1 MIHPVPCLW
10 GVELSRL
17 AAGLMVHFLWLG
29 AVVWFVTA
37 ACRALLWRSS
47 AECRYLLAVLSLAA
61 LFGTAVVA
69 GVLTFTAIGE
79 VTIVFTHPA
88 ADVAHRSLPVAWAI
102 GVGLLLLNGL
112 RGLGAV
118 RRLQIDPLPVPAAI
132 QEQFARLAQALRV
145 VQPVG
150 IVLAERVRLPVAV
163 GVFRPVVLLP
173 QAAVRWSV
181 DRLEAV
187 LLHELVHVRRHD
199 NFVILVQRVVESL
212 LWFHP
217 AVWSVSRWID
227 EEREYCC
234 DDLVLTVTGSPESY
248 AEILIA
254 LSSPP
259 PPGLCSALRRSSV
272 HVRLRRILFHE
283 ECAMSRPLRWEALPV
298 AVCCLAGG
306 VLAVGTPDQ
315 EDPTDRGVA
324 APVIA
329 ITDAVAPS
337 TPITLEQAVSP
348 SPQVIFVEPFRG
360 KTGANARFVFD
371 GTGAAV
377 ALDQLVVEGSLV
389 PSAKRAWG
397 PEQAIGEPDTPEAG
411 DQATAW
417 ASRSPDDMEEW
428 LICEYENA
436 VMVAAVSVHETYNP
450 GALYKVTAFND
461 AGEEVIAWEGEDPT
475 PRAEPKGISVIPVKL
490 EFATKRIKLYLDSPA
505 VPGWNEIDAVAI
517 EDESAAKQWAVNIEC
532 STTYAEPN
540 VSVVDARPGYSP
552 EQATGEPDTMFAGD
566 SGTAWASLSSDG
578 QAEWLICRYETPQQ
592 PIEVVIHENYSPG
605 AVHKVTALSESG
617 EETLLWEGTDPTPTT
632 EPRGVSIIP
641 VAPETPV
648 QAIKIYIDSVNVPG
662 WNEIDAVGLRDA
674 DGNTAWAV
682 AAEASSTYAVQTA
695 ATFVEPSIVYV
706 SVEELQQLQQD
717 VATLKEQIAELQQL
731 RDEIRDLKELLE
743 KQKQ

>member
-1 MIHPVPCLW
+1 MIQPVPCLW
-10 GVELSRL
+10 GVELSRS

-29 AVVWFVTA
+29 AVVWFIA
-37 ACRALLWRSS
+37 AALRSLLCRSS

-61 LFGTAVVA
+61 LAASAGMA

-79 VTIVFTHPA
+79 VTGVFAHPV
-88 ADVAHRSLPVAWAI
+88 ADVAHRNLPVAWSI
-102 GVGLLLLNGL
+102 GAGLLLLNAL

-118 RRLQIDPLPVPAAI
+118 RLMRFDPLPVPAALN
-132 QEQFARLAQALRV
+132 EQFSRLAQALRV
-145 VQPVG
+145 IQPVG
-150 IVLAERVRLPVAV
+150 VALAERVRLPVVV
-163 GVFRPVVLLP
+163 GVIRPVVLLP
-173 QAAVRWSV
+173 QAAVNWSA
-181 DRLEAV
+181 DCLEAV

-199 NFVILVQRVVESL
+199 NLVILVQRIVESL

-248 AEILIA
+248 AETLIA

-259 PPGLCSALRRSSV
+259 PPRLCSALRRNSV
-272 HVRLRRILFHE
+272 HARLRRILFHE
-283 ECAMSRPLRWEALPV
+283 ELAMSRSLRWEALPI

-306 VLAVGTPDQ
+306 VLAVGIPAQ
-315 EDPTDRGVA
+315 ENPLLPADGAAVVA
-324 APVIA
+324 A
-329 ITDAVAPS
+329 TDAAAPNAPAAVVPVVA
-337 TPITLEQAVSP
+337 P
-348 SPQVIFVEPFRG
+348 SPQVVFVEPFRG
-360 KTGANARFVFD
+360 KTGANANFVVDQAIFT
-371 GTGAAV
+371 TG
-377 ALDQLVVEGSLV
+377 LDLIATSRSDL
-389 PSAKRAWG
+389 SSMRAWG
-397 PEQAIGEPDTPEAG
+397 PEQAIGEPNTPEAG

-490 EFATKRIKLYLDSPA
+490 DFATRRIKLYIDSPA

-517 EDESAAKQWAVNIEC
+517 EDENAEKQWAINIEA

-540 VSVVDARPGYSP
+540 VSAIDARPSYSP
-552 EQATGEPDTMFAGD
+552 EQATGEPDTMVAGD
-566 SGTAWASLSSDG
+566 SATAWASLTPDG
-578 QAEWLICRYETPQQ
+578 QEEWLICRYETPQQ
-592 PIEVVIHENYSPG
+592 PIEVVIHENYAPG
-605 AVHKVTALSESG
+605 AVHKITALSDSG

-648 QAIKIYIDSVNVPG
+648 QAIKIYIDSVNVPN

-682 AAEASSTYAVQTA
+682 AAEASSSYGSQT
-695 ATFVEPSIVYV
+695 ATFVESSIVYV

-717 VATLKEQIAELQQL
+717 VATLKEQITELQQL
-731 RDEIRDLKELLE
+731 RDEIKDLKELLE
-743 KQKQ
+743 KEQR